1 MLRHRRSTAFQ
12 DTLVMVMAGG
22 RGERLYPLTR
32 DRTKGAVPFGG
43 QYRLI
48 DFTLSN
54 CVNSDLCRICV
65 LPQYK
70 SASLERHLR
79 LGWSF
84 LRPERDEGI
93 EVLPPQQRV
102 DEHWYRGT
110 ADAVYQNIYT
120 LRQYAPAQTLILS
133 SDHLYRMD
141 YRLLLEHHL
150 QAGAELTIACMSADL
165 GEARRFGV
173 IQAGPEGQVIGFE
186 EKPAHP
192 KPMLLSPGRALV
204 SMGIYVFDTQA
215 LIDLL
220 EEDASQ
226 AQSTRDFGR
235 DLIPRMVREGRRVQA
250 CDVAAAQGK
259 VGFYWRDIGL
269 VDAYWEASMDLLG
282 ERPAFALYQP
292 DWPLYTWQ
300 QALPPARI
308 VQTGQSTEVADSLV
322 CPGVVIE
329 GARVHR
335 AILSPGVEIG
345 YRAEVYDSVLMDG
358 VKVGPGARL
367 HRVIID
373 KGVVVP
379 PGVELGINPEADRQR
394 FTLTP
399 GGVVVLGKET
409 RLDRGGGDQGTSLS
423 EEAIEAAESLLL
435 PRLYGQPFRPGIAL
449 GGASDK
455 IAS

>member
-1 MLRHRRSTAFQ
+1 MLRHRRSSAFQ

-84 LRPERDEGI
+84 LRPERGEGI

-120 LRQYAPAQTLILS
+120 LRQHAPAHTLILS
-133 SDHLYRMD
+133 SDHLYRLD

-165 GEARRFGV
+165 GEARHFGV
-173 IQAGPEGQVIGFE
+173 IQASPDGQVIGFE
-186 EKPAHP
+186 EKPAQP
-192 KPMLLSPGRALV
+192 KPMLCSPGRALV
-204 SMGIYVFDTQA
+204 SMGIYVFDTQV

-220 EEDASQ
+220 EEDAAQ
-226 AQSTRDFGR
+226 TQSTRDFGH
-235 DLIPRMVREGRRVQA
+235 DIIPRMVRERRRVQA
-250 CDVAAAQGK
+250 CDVAAAQGER
-259 VGFYWRDIGL
+259 GFYW
-269 VDAYWEASMDLLG
+269 A
-282 ERPAFALYQP
+282 
-292 DWPLYTWQ
+292 
-300 QALPPARI
+300 
-308 VQTGQSTEVADSLV
+308 
-322 CPGVVIE
+322 
-329 GARVHR
+329 
-335 AILSPGVEIG
+335 G
-345 YRAEVYDSVLMDG
+345 YR
-358 VKVGPGARL
+358 VGGR
-367 HRVIID
+367 
-373 KGVVVP
+373 
-379 PGVELGINPEADRQR
+379 
-394 FTLTP
+394 
-399 GGVVVLGKET
+399 VLGSQHGPAGRAPGFLPVPAQLAALHLAAGPATGPSRPDRTEHRGG
-409 RLDRGGGDQGTSLS
+409 RLAGMQRGGDRGGQGTPDHSLTRGGDR
-423 EEAIEAAESLLL
+423 L
-435 PRLYGQPFRPGIAL
+435 PGRGL
-449 GGASDK
+449 
-455 IAS
+455 

>member
-1 MLRHRRSTAFQ
+1 MLRHRRSTASH

-141 YRLLLEHHL
+141 YRPLMEHHL
-150 QAGAELTIACMSADL
+150 RAGAELTIACMSTDL

-173 IQAGPEGQVIGFE
+173 IQAGGDGQVVSFE

-192 KPMLLSPGRALV
+192 KPMLDRPGRALV
-204 SMGIYVFDTQA
+204 SMGIYVFDTQV
-215 LIDLL
+215 LIEML
-220 EEDASQ
+220 EEDAAQ
-226 AQSTRDFGR
+226 APSTHDFGR
-235 DLIPRMVREGRRVQA
+235 DIIPRMVREGRRVQG
-250 CDVAAAQGK
+250 CDVAAAQGEA
-259 VGFYWRDIGL
+259 GFYWRDIGL

-282 ERPAFALYQP
+282 ERPVFSLHQP

-322 CPGVVIE
+322 CPGVVIG

-335 AILSPGVEIG
+335 SILSPGVEIG

-373 KGVVVP
+373 KDVVVP

-399 GGVVVLGKET
+399 GGVVVLGKDT
-409 RLDRGGGDQGTSLS
+409 RLNRETGDPEAPLS

-435 PRLYGQPFRPGIAL
+435 PRLYGQPFRPGPAR
-449 GGASDK
+449 GGTSDK
-455 IAS
+455 IAP